1 MCAASVVAFQNL
13 MPRGSDKISAKDT
26 KCDLDVHIY
35 ALQLLASPPFPNLS
49 RSMKINLLLSFYFL
63 MEYNYK

>member
-1 MCAASVVAFQNL
+1 VCAASVVAFQNL

-35 ALQLLASPPFPNLS
+35 ALLLASPPFPNLS

-63 MEYNYK
+63 MEYKYK